1 MIDFETRCGSRRRSE
16 TPRSNMAARL
26 GRWTGL
32 ARLQR
37 LVVRVAA
44 HRRAE
49 RGIADLQALDDC
61 VLKDLGIRRCEIRYR
76 VLRAERAARRRSR
89 CAAELNR

>member
-1 MIDFETRCGSRRRSE
+1 MIAFESRLGSRRRSANRMPN
-16 TPRSNMAARL
+16 TTARL

-49 RGIADLQALDDC
+49 RGIADLQALDDR
-61 VLKDLGIRRCEIRYR
+61 VLKDLGIRRCEIRYL
-76 VLRAERAARRRSR
+76 VLQAEGAASRRGRS
-89 CAAELNR
+89 AAELNC